1 MNYKPKANDKRKEN
15 NAIFFFF
22 ETWLRLLLHD
32 GENMSNSTA
41 SHSKFQSGNKK
52 PPEISND

>member
-15 NAIFFFF
+15 AIFFF
-22 ETWLRLLLHD
+22 ETWLSLLLHD

>member
-15 NAIFFFF
+15 NAIFFF
-22 ETWLRLLLHD
+22 ETWLSLLLHD

>member
-1 MNYKPKANDKRKEN
+1 MTKEKKTTL
-15 NAIFFFF
+15 FFFF
-22 ETWLRLLLHD
+22 ETWLSLLLHD